1 MPINKLW
8 AVHGREFYNGLMQKW
23 LHGNDILMYLIHNKG
38 VTVVAKRII
47 KTLTSKIYKKQG
59 LMMENFTS

>member
-1 MPINKLW
+1 MPRNKLW

-47 KTLTSKIYKKQG
+47 KTLTSKICKKQD
-59 LMMENFTS
+59 LIMAKFSS